1 MSDERSFVKNLIISP
16 AILIVY
22 VLLSIC
28 LCIYFFNTKAPFGAL
43 LGFVHSLS
51 CVLFIAI
58 AALYGKPSVPPELE
72 MEQPPFIENYIAIY
86 IAVSLFGFI
95 IGALLSVNLLLAFLI
110 ITVITSIWTLIR
122 QAKEKPIY
130 DARRTK
136 AEYEKNAQIRNEQNQ
151 DELIRDMA
159 TRSAKHMLWLIEIES
174 ARVEE
179 IDALKKELLELQN
192 THYVSAD
199 HVEEDA

>member
-1 MSDERSFVKNLIISP
+1 
-16 AILIVY
+16 
-22 VLLSIC
+22 
-28 LCIYFFNTKAPFGAL
+28 
-43 LGFVHSLS
+43 
-51 CVLFIAI
+51 
-58 AALYGKPSVPPELE
+58 

-130 DARRTK
+130 DARRAK
-136 AEYEKNAQIRNEQNQ
+136 VESEKNAQIRNEQNQ

-199 HVEEDA
+199 LVEEDT